1 VEVNISRAH
10 NKLLKSGY
18 LPQKQ
23 NEDYEIWID
32 VKHKGAAISFYKNP
46 GDSSID
52 VFKSHGTLPDR
63 PEFDDWNSYYTPTL
77 TEAIRV
83 SRVNIKS

>member
-1 VEVNISRAH
+1 MNISSAQ

-32 VKHKGAAISFYKNP
+32 VKQKGTAISFYKNP
-46 GDSSID
+46 GETSID
-52 VFKSHGTLPDR
+52 VFKTHGTLPDR
-63 PEFDDWNSYYTPTL
+63 PEFDDWHCHYTPIL
-77 TEAIRV
+77 AEAIRV
-83 SRVNIKS
+83 SRVHIKS